1 MSQPTVQDR
10 KYRLDPPAE
19 FALGKVTPK
28 LAWEQVQ
35 ALVAQCL
42 EEYYQ
47 AAEELRQR
55 MNYPVDLRN
64 LQEVLGITD
73 PVRGINNLVYAN
85 PDLDLK
91 NLPDQPPLEVLQAV
105 LKMLTSSDRWNSL
118 KP

>member
-1 MSQPTVQDR
+1 MSQPTVQDL
-10 KYRLDPPAE
+10 KYRLDPPAK
-19 FALGKVTPK
+19 FALGKVTPQ

-55 MNYPVDLRN
+55 MGLAVDLRN
-64 LQEVLGITD
+64 LQEVLGITN
-73 PVRGINNLVYAN
+73 PVRGINNLHYSN
-85 PDLDLK
+85 PDLNLK
-91 NLPDQPPLEVLQAV
+91 ALPEQPPLEVLQAV
-105 LKMLTSSDRWNSL
+105 LKMLLNSDRWNSL